1 MPSDQ
6 KLQTIAS
13 IKAANAAGA
22 DAAESQQ
29 IAREALIA
37 SINNALEFARISQRS
52 VGLLMVHLI
61 RPDKLDA
68 MVGAPSTELMKHALL
83 RLHGALRAADRYT
96 AVSEE
101 KIIFLL
107 PNLKSTSQ
115 AILAADKIQRLLEE
129 GFLIGESTVAIRPV
143 IGIVLFP
150 DHGEIAE
157 ELVVHA
163 DIAAGVAVSH
173 DFAQHIF
180 QNEDRGDS
188 DVYLGLEAPL
198 REAIRTNRIQLHYQ
212 PQVDLKSG
220 KCVAVEALV
229 RWDAPDYGPV
239 PAATIIRVAE
249 LSGVIGALTHWVIN
263 TAFRQQTEWKKL
275 GIDVNISVNLST
287 ISLANSEL
295 PEQIQQAIGTWG
307 VDPKCITFEIT
318 ENATISDTERS
329 IAVLNRLKALGVKIA
344 LDDFGTGYSSL
355 SYVKNFPLDELK
367 IDRLFVQ
374 NICDSPADQKI
385 VRSIVA
391 LAHSFNLQV
400 VAEGVED
407 DARLRELKKLGC
419 DLVQGYVFSPALPAS
434 HFANWMRAR
443 P

>member
-13 IKAANAAGA
+13 IKAANAVGG
-22 DAAESQQ
+22 DSAESQQ
-29 IAREALIA
+29 IAREALIT
-37 SINNALEFARISQRS
+37 SINNALEFARMSQRI
-52 VGLLMVHLI
+52 VGLLMVHLV
-61 RPDKLDA
+61 RPDKLEA
-68 MVGAPSTELMKHALL
+68 MVGAPSAELMKHALL
-83 RLHGALRAADRYT
+83 RLQGVMRGADRYT

-101 KIIFLL
+101 KIVVLL
-107 PNLKSTSQ
+107 PNLKSPSQ
-115 AILAADKIQRLLEE
+115 ANLAAEKVQRILEE
-129 GFLIGESTVAIRPV
+129 GFSVGQSTVTVRPV

-157 ELVVHA
+157 ELLVHA
-163 DIAAGVAVSH
+163 DIAAGVAASH
-173 DFAQHIF
+173 DVAQHVF

-198 REAIRTNRIQLHYQ
+198 CEAIRTNRIQLHYQ
-212 PQVDLKSG
+212 PQVELKSG

-239 PAATIIRVAE
+239 AAATIIRIAE
-249 LSGVIGALTHWVIN
+249 ISGAIGTLTNWVIN

-275 GIDVNISVNLST
+275 GIDVNISIKLST
-287 ISLANSEL
+287 INLANSEL

-307 VDPKCITFEIT
+307 VDPQRITFQIT
-318 ENATISDTERS
+318 ESASIGDAERS
-329 IAVLNRLKALGVKIA
+329 IAVLNRLKALGVRVA
-344 LDDFGTGYSSL
+344 LDDFGTGHSSL

-367 IDRLFVQ
+367 IDKLFIQ
-374 NICDSPADQKI
+374 NICDSPTDQKI

-407 DARLRELKKLGC
+407 DAHLRELKKLGC
-419 DLVQGYVFSPALPAS
+419 DLVQGFVFSPALPAS

>member
-13 IKAANAAGA
+13 IKAAGVAGS

-29 IAREALIA
+29 ITREGLIS
-37 SINNALEFARISQRS
+37 SINNALEFARMSQRI

-61 RPDKLDA
+61 RPDKLEA
-68 MVGAPSTELMKHALL
+68 MVGAASGELMKHALL
-83 RLHGALRAADRYT
+83 RLQGALRGADRYT
-96 AVSEE
+96 AVSDE
-101 KIIFLL
+101 KIIILL
-107 PNLKSTSQ
+107 PNLKSASQ
-115 AILAADKIQRLLEE
+115 ANLAADKVQRLLEE
-129 GFLIGESTVAIRPV
+129 EFSIGQSLVHVRPV
-143 IGIVLFP
+143 VGIVLFP

-163 DIAAGVAVSH
+163 DIAAGVAVSQ
-173 DFAQHIF
+173 DVAQHSF
-180 QNEDRGDS
+180 QHEDRSDS

-212 PQVDLKSG
+212 PQVQLKSG
-220 KCVAVEALV
+220 KCVSVEALV

-239 PAATIIRVAE
+239 AASTIIRIAE
-249 LSGVIGALTHWVIN
+249 ISGTIGTLTDWVIN

-287 ISLANSEL
+287 INLANSEL
-295 PEQIQQAIGTWG
+295 PEKIQQAIGTWG
-307 VDPKCITFEIT
+307 VDPQRITFEIT
-318 ENATISDTERS
+318 ESATIGDTQRS
-329 IAVLNRLKALGVKIA
+329 IAVLNRLKALGLKVA

-367 IDRLFVQ
+367 IDKLFVQ
-374 NICDSPADQKI
+374 NICDSAADQKI